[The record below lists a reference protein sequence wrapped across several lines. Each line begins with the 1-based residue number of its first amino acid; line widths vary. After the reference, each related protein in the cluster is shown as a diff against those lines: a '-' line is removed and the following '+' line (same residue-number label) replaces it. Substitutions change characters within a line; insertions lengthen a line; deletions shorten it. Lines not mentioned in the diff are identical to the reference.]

1 MNGIEEGREAVK
13 LDELHHVALQV
24 REIAPAVKWYQERF
38 RCSLVW
44 SDESWALL
52 RFSNCSLALV
62 LPDQHPPH
70 FAITRADAARFGP
83 LTPHRDGTASVY
95 LRDIDGNSVECLR
108 LAEEPR
114 GGG

>member
-1 MNGIEEGREAVK
+1 MNVVENGREATE

-24 REIAPAVKWYQERF
+24 SEIAPAVKWYQERF
-38 RCSLVW
+38 RCSLIW
-44 SDESWALL
+44 SDKSWALL

-70 FAITRADAARFGP
+70 FAITREDAARFGS

-95 LRDIDGNSVECLR
+95 LQDLDGNSVECLR
-108 LAEEPR
+108 LAEEPA
-114 GGG
+114 GET